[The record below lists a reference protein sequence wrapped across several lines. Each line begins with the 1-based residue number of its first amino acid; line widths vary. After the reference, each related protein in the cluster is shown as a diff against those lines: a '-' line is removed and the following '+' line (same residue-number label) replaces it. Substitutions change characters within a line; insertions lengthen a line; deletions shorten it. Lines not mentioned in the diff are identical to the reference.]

1 MRALVALQ
9 VNVVVDV
16 LRMCQYLCLEI
27 EALDTKGKMSWYLP
41 VLFHRI
47 K

>member
-1 MRALVALQ
+1 MCPFSALQ

-16 LRMCQYLCLEI
+16 VWMCQYLCL